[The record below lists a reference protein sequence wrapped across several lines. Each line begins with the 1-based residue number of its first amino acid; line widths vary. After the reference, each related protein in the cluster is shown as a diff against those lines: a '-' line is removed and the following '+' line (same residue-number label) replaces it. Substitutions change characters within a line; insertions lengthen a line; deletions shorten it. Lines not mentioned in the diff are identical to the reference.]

1 MTVSRRRVTHR
12 LTLAERL
19 AEDTAQLRDQASN
32 MKPGVALD
40 EVLRRIQQNEIAVQM
55 REWLDPPGPL
65 TPQ

>member
-1 MTVSRRRVTHR
+1 
-12 LTLAERL
+12 
-19 AEDTAQLRDQASN
+19 